1 MYLPGQ
7 LTCSVVC
14 FSHCLHTWLSY
25 IQQVSLQSALH
36 ACCASV
42 LAKNYWCLISKKK
55 LVMSIS
61 AQAQVVRLKRQWLR
75 RLSRIGLGASAT
87 SVITRTWS
95 PASSRWKITTN
106 DAEFANTNETLPCSC
121 QALAN
126 CKMKL
131 QNLQWSDNTPIF
143 GTWGHISEILHVT
156 CINACKRSKPVR
168 TMKKL
173 QSDTQV

>member
-1 MYLPGQ
+1 LPSAFINVFINVPSW
-7 LTCSVVC
+7 TANV
-14 FSHCLHTWLSY
+14 FS
-25 IQQVSLQSALH
+25 
-36 ACCASV
+36 SV
-42 LAKNYWCLISKKK
+42 LFTLLAHMIVLYPTSISAIRTPCVLCFCAGKKLLMSNFKKKK

-143 GTWGHISEILHVT
+143 GI
-156 CINACKRSKPVR
+156 
-168 TMKKL
+168 
-173 QSDTQV
+173 